1 VNGIF
6 GSVLNWN
13 FTGTDPLEINDK
25 NLGTRWF
32 IAVKAVCGID
42 LKLGL

>member
-1 VNGIF
+1 MNGIF

-13 FTGTDPLEINDK
+13 FTGTDPLEINNK
-25 NLGTRWF
+25 NLGMEWF
-32 IAVKAVCGID
+32 SAIKAVLGID

>member
-13 FTGTDPLEINDK
+13 FTRTDLLEINDK
-25 NLGTRWF
+25 NLGTEWF
-32 IAVKAVCGID
+32 IAIKAVLGID